1 MTHPKAK
8 LCLWFDTGALEAA
21 RSAVEQVTRTPDY
34 TDKGAKTM
42 KIIGEGLTACQED
55 LAQAKTDREAYYQNL
70 AEHPELATQPVA
82 TVPETTPETTV
93 AEAA

>member
-1 MTHPKAK
+1 
-8 LCLWFDTGALEAA
+8 
-21 RSAVEQVTRTPDY
+21 
-34 TDKGAKTM
+34 M

-70 AEHPELATQPVA
+70 AEHPELATQAATQPVA
-82 TVPETTPETTV
+82 TVPETTV